1 MAPELRP
8 SGLEHLLSQ
17 KRAAILN
24 RWFQLILETYPAD
37 TSRFLKQ
44 KKDRFANPVGYTISQ
59 EIEALYEELLQGM
72 NSDKLAACLDNIIRI
87 RSVQD
92 FPPSQAIA
100 FIFLLKKA
108 IREELASETE
118 GNQVLEELLKFE
130 SRIDKLALL
139 ALDIYMKCREKV
151 YEIRINEVKVE
162 RERVLK
168 LLERTNLMYGEPETE
183 QNPKNRENLT

>member
-1 MAPELRP
+1 MV
-8 SGLEHLLSQ
+8 LEHLLPQ
-17 KRAAILN
+17 KRAAILE

-44 KKDRFANPVGYTISQ
+44 EKDRFINPVGYTISQ
-59 EIEALYEELLQGM
+59 EIEALYDELLQEM

-87 RSVQD
+87 RAVQD
-92 FPPSQAIA
+92 FPPSQTIA

-108 IREELASETE
+108 IREELASEIAE
-118 GNQVLEELLKFE
+118 NRVLEELLKFE
-130 SRIDKLALL
+130 SKIDKLVLF

-151 YEIRINEVKVE
+151 FEIRVNEAKAE

-168 LLERTNLMYGEPETE
+168 LLDRTNLTMESQSEG
-183 QNPKNRENLT
+183 

>member
-1 MAPELRP
+1 MV
-8 SGLEHLLSQ
+8 LEHLLPQ
-17 KRAAILN
+17 KRAAILE

-44 KKDRFANPVGYTISQ
+44 EKDRFINPVGYTISQ
-59 EIEALYEELLQGM
+59 EIEALYDELLQEM

-87 RSVQD
+87 RAVQD
-92 FPPSQAIA
+92 FPPSQTIA

-108 IREELASETE
+108 IREELTSEIAE
-118 GNQVLEELLKFE
+118 NRVLEELLKFE
-130 SRIDKLALL
+130 SKIDQLVLL

-151 YEIRINEVKVE
+151 FEIRVNEAKAE

-168 LLERTNLMYGEPETE
+168 LLERTNLTMESQSE
-183 QNPKNRENLT
+183 R